1 MDGVERVVVGYTGGK
16 EPNPTYQNIKDATEA
31 VLIEFDPSVISY
43 EALLNEWSKQDSPFS
58 PPFKTQYKSAIWVKN
73 EEEQKIAMS
82 VLDRIKEEN
91 GGKLK
96 VYVDVEDAGPFYKA
110 EEYHQDFLKKQSSS
124 RSFTLY

>member
-31 VLIEFDPSVISY
+31 VLIEYNPSVISY
-43 EALLNEWSKQDSPFS
+43 EGLLNEWSKQHYPFN
-58 PPFKTQYKSAIWVKN
+58 PPMKTQYKSAIWVKN
-73 EEEQKIAMS
+73 DDEREVAMN

-91 GGKLK
+91 GGKLS
-96 VYVDVEDAGPFYKA
+96 VYVDVEHISPFYKA
-110 EEYHQDFLKKQSSS
+110 EEYHQDFLKKQRNS